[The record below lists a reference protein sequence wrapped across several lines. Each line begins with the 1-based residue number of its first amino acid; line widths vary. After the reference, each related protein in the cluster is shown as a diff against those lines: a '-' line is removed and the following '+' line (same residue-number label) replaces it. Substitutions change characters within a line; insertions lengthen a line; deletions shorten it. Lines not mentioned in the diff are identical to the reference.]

1 MAVLWFDGLLARV
14 ADAGVYFLPDGDVD
28 ELLEAAAI
36 NRFPL
41 LRANRA
47 GCGNRADFLL
57 RIAGVFDV
65 PPHVVS
71 SFGELAQALERLRQ
85 PEAGGQ
91 VLLLEHG
98 EDLRAAALGD
108 FKQGMETL
116 QAVSAEWA
124 ARGLAFWSF
133 VVVDEAEFDALG

>member
-41 LRANRA
+41 LRANLA
-47 GCGNRADFLL
+47 GCGNKADFLL

>member
-1 MAVLWFDGLLARV
+1 
-14 ADAGVYFLPDGDVD
+14 
-28 ELLEAAAI
+28 
-36 NRFPL
+36 
-41 LRANRA
+41 
-47 GCGNRADFLL
+47 
-57 RIAGVFDV
+57 
-65 PPHVVS
+65 
-71 SFGELAQALERLRQ
+71 
-85 PEAGGQ
+85 

-133 VVVDEAEFDALG
+133 VVVDEREFDALG